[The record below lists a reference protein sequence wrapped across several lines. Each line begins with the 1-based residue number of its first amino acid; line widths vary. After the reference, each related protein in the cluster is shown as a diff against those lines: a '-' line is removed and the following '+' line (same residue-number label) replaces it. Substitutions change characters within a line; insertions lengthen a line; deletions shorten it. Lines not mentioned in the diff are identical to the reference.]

1 MRFLRRVVAVMSL
14 AAMLGGC
21 FQVETTVSVNQDGSG
36 RVEERMLMSDKVIS
50 QIDEMAKAFAGPEG
64 KPEKFSL
71 HDVKSLRKRAG
82 EMGEGVTFVSSKA
95 ISSGGYSG
103 YRATYAFKDINKLR
117 LGQEGARNMA
127 GQGEKTAATEH
138 PFMFRFTPGR
148 KAHLVIIPPAAEKAP
163 EKPEKSESPAGRQD
177 TEQAEKPRL
186 TPEQE
191 KEIAEMVKGMRFS
204 MAIEVNGTVL
214 ESNATHRDGRRI
226 TVFEFDLDKMGA
238 DPARLEL
245 LKKAEPAD
253 FAAAKELLKG
263 LPGFKADMND
273 RLEVVFGR

>member
-1 MRFLRRVVAVMSL
+1 MRLMRRVVAVMSL
-14 AAMLGGC
+14 AVMLSGC

-117 LGQEGARNMA
+117 LGQEGARKMA

-148 KAHLVIIPPAAEKAP
+148 KAHLVVIPPAAEKSPDRTEAP
-163 EKPEKSESPAGRQD
+163 DDRQD
-177 TEQAEKPRL
+177 KEQAAKPRL

-191 KEIAEMVKGMRFS
+191 KEVADMVKGMRFS
-204 MAIEVNGTVL
+204 MAVEVNGTVL

-273 RLEVVFGR
+273 RLEVVFSR